1 MDDFLCDMTETLTD
15 YKEIISG
22 LLKEIEELKAAYS
35 KLNEEYSSLRRRY
48 QCTANELRKSKKE
61 LKQANKLLEKHG
73 IKRPEK
79 TSKNSSTPPSKES
92 IHASA
97 TRRTKSIREPSG
109 LSQGGQRRHEGSTLM
124 TTEEPSCASVVMK
137 VPKLSLGYTLSSR
150 LPRNTAGLHMK
161 LSWHFLVSRL
171 STYWRR

>member
-1 MDDFLCDMTETLTD
+1 MTETVTD
-15 YKEIISG
+15 YKEIILG
-22 LLKEIEELKAAYS
+22 LLKEMEELKAAYS
-35 KLNEEYSSLRRRY
+35 RLNEECSSLRRRY

-79 TSKNSSTPPSKES
+79 TSKNSSTPPSKKS

-97 TRRTKSIREPSG
+97 TRRTKSIRTPSG
-109 LSQGGQRRHEGSTLM
+109 LSQGGQRGHEGSTLM
-124 TTEEPSCASVVMK
+124 ATEEPSCASVVMK
-137 VPKLSLGYTLSSR
+137 EPKLSSSYTLSSR
-150 LPRNTAGLHMK
+150 LPRNTAGLHMT